1 MTDTI
6 TIHEQPA
13 FVPSRIQPSG
23 LCYGSIE
30 ISRQVEKT
38 IIRLSRYADGSFAL
52 TVGGSRVELTA
63 DELAKIANAFHT
75 QAENVKHKLSQAD
88 STTASTTQ

>member
-13 FVPSRIQPSG
+13 FIPSRIQPSG

-52 TVGGSRVELTA
+52 TVDGSRVKLTA
-63 DELAKIANAFHT
+63 EELDRIGELFRT
-75 QAENVKHKLSQAD
+75 QAENVINSRKD
-88 STTASTTQ
+88 